1 VYYRQEAAQEPEE
14 ATMETL
20 LLIIGIAAAALLL
33 VRPAPRPQIIYV
45 PVEVVEERGG
55 LGCLPLIVVGI
66 IMLLLMLLALGGT
79 PS

>member
-1 VYYRQEAAQEPEE
+1 
-14 ATMETL
+14 METL

-55 LGCLPLIVVGI
+55 LGCLPLIVIGV
-66 IMLLLMLLALGGT
+66 LVLLALGVIK
-79 PS
+79 